1 MKRTITHYCALALAT
16 VSSLAATALAS
27 ESKVVD
33 VVHIRGGSSYME
45 IRVSQAV
52 CTTGGI
58 SASWGEKPRIDY
70 SYPERAQSVQSLAT
84 TAMLSARK
92 LKVYATTSGS
102 GADARC
108 KIDYVLLLND

>member
-1 MKRTITHYCALALAT
+1 MKRTITHYTVLALA
-16 VSSLAATALAS
+16 AATSFAASALAS
-27 ESKVVD
+27 EGKVVD

-70 SYPERAQSVQSLAT
+70 AYPERAQSVQSLAT
-84 TAMLSARK
+84 TAMLSGRK
-92 LKVYATTSGS
+92 LKVYASTTGS

-108 KIDYVLLLND
+108 KIDYVLLLDN